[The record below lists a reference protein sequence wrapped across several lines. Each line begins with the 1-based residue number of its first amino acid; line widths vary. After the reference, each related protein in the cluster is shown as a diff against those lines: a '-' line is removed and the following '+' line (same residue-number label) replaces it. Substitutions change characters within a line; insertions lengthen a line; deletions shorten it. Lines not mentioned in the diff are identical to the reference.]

1 MNNMSASNPTL
12 SIELAAATTKA
23 QDISIDHLLVF
34 VIHSKSFCIRLI
46 TIIESIHYNHIIK
59 RRFLMPPLKNKGLE
73 RYLPKTQIG
82 A

>member
-34 VIHSKSFCIRLI
+34 VIHSKSFCIRHNYYWKYPLQ
-46 TIIESIHYNHIIK
+46 SHYQKEISDAAVK
-59 RRFLMPPLKNKGLE
+59 K
-73 RYLPKTQIG
+73 
-82 A
+82 